1 MTTPLA
7 VAATVAAAL
16 LVVVGLASTLARR
29 RTGVV
34 HLVLAGVLEAVLLV
48 QAVVAAGRL
57 LGGYRLPETAAFLGY
72 LAGVVL
78 LPVAG
83 VLWSRTERTRWAGT
97 VLAVAAAVAVV
108 MVWRLVQ
115 LWNAG
120 A

>member
-1 MTTPLA
+1 VTTPLA

-16 LVVVGLASTLARR
+16 LVVVGVVSTLARR

-34 HLVLAGVLEAVLLV
+34 HLAVAGLLELLLVV
-48 QAVVAAGRL
+48 QAVVAVGRL
-57 LGGYRLPETAAFLGY
+57 LGGYRPPETAAFLGY

-83 VLWSRTERTRWAGT
+83 VLWARTERTRWAGT
-97 VLAVAAAVAVV
+97 VLAVAAAVVIV
-108 MVWRLVQ
+108 MIWRLVQ
-115 LWNAG
+115 LWDAG